1 MYTDESPVKP
11 RVEAPDAKAYAVVP
25 PPALAAYDADEAR
38 KTFVE
43 RLMKD
48 AGVSRDAAL
57 ATYAA
62 KTSSYKERL
71 TMTVD
76 AARDAVKGLDGEFG
90 GRIRAMNNAA
100 LRKLLKTDPDARQQL
115 TAHYM
120 NYMLAYM
127 KQRVGE
133 EKFDKAVKPE
143 SVARLLVGAYTEGMG
158 RVANKL
164 ASGEYAP
171 TKKYAKEVLAAFDAK
186 HAEAA
191 KALGWGV
198 DLDKARAEYAAA
210 SAAKKQE
217 YDKALAA
224 WKKASEALN
233 GPALPEL
240 FQGYRPPDFA
250 KTSDAPKTIDPLFS
264 GIVNLNRINR
274 TGVMAPI
281 GRGSVGFWVNGA
293 AERLPSYGDKVRLAS
308 EATPTAGL
316 DPKAIATVYLPV
328 DKAERMRLRSGDLVT
343 VFYKKDGR
351 DFTAT
356 AVYLPKTGEAPGPEI
371 SPALAR
377 VTGQTD
383 AVSSHGL
390 LFVGHPGSRVSTDK
404 ETDAFWTPPND
415 AVLQSMG
422 AHLFGRL
429 GLVRPNS

>member
-1 MYTDESPVKP
+1 MKP

-224 WKKASEALN
+224 WKKASEA
-233 GPALPEL
+233 
-240 FQGYRPPDFA
+240 
-250 KTSDAPKTIDPLFS
+250 PKTIDPLFS

-356 AVYLPKTGEAPGPEI
+356 A
-371 SPALAR
+371 
-377 VTGQTD
+377 
-383 AVSSHGL
+383 
-390 LFVGHPGSRVSTDK
+390 
-404 ETDAFWTPPND
+404 
-415 AVLQSMG
+415 
-422 AHLFGRL
+422 
-429 GLVRPNS
+429 

>member
-1 MYTDESPVKP
+1 VYTDESPVKP

-224 WKKASEALN
+224 WKKASEA
-233 GPALPEL
+233 
-240 FQGYRPPDFA
+240 
-250 KTSDAPKTIDPLFS
+250 PKTIDPLFS